1 MATLVKYDCIDNA
14 VELQEY
20 TKYFA
25 GIDYPSEF
33 YVNLFNFL
41 TDSDLDYNIV
51 HPDSVLDQ
59 VRYRRLKSEFEADKK
74 RYPEIFNKDKTSA
87 VRATELMLKGL
98 RDKIEGFIENEKTSI
113 SQFLINHPDLDVRIL
128 SRRMGR
134 LLIIAPYFDN
144 VN

>member
-1 MATLVKYDCIDNA
+1 MAILVKYDCIDNA

-74 RYPEIFNKDKTSA
+74 RYPEIFNKDEHFVDFAIGYCYTHGYYYLG
-87 VRATELMLKGL
+87 V
-98 RDKIEGFIENEKTSI
+98 DENYGMYYI
-113 SQFLINHPDLDVRIL
+113 
-128 SRRMGR
+128 
-134 LLIIAPYFDN
+134 
-144 VN
+144 